1 MGDAGRIDLRIDRT
15 ALLVVDVRGFDVL
28 VVEDCV
34 ATFAEEYDLH
44 EASLRNLSL
53 LFAVVRESAALRT
66 AAIA

>member
-1 MGDAGRIDLRIDRT
+1 M
-15 ALLVVDVRGFDVL
+15 RGFDVL

-53 LFAVVRESAALRT
+53 LFAVVRDSAALRE
-66 AAIA
+66 AVIA